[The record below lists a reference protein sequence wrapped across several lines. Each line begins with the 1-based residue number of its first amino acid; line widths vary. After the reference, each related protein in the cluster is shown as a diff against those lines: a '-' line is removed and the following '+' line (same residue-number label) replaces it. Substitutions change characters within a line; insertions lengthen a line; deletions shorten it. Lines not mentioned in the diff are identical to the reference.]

1 MEQLEVF
8 KEEIKKIKV
17 VGAHVILAKAGYD
30 PKDAVSKIDNTICRL
45 VWLIER
51 ESIKN
56 DLQLADR
63 NELIEVYQSEFI
75 HVNAEAILSI
85 ERFASEA
92 RAQEMVGIMNDYIEA
107 LVKRESSDK
116 PDQTGDNLGLP

>member
-8 KEEIKKIKV
+8 KEEIKRV
-17 VGAHVILAKAGYD
+17 RFVGAQVVLAKAGYD
-30 PKDAVSKIDNTICRL
+30 PKDAVSKMDKTICML

-56 DLQLADR
+56 DLQLADA

-75 HVNAEAILSI
+75 HVNSEAILSI
-85 ERFASEA
+85 EHFASVA
-92 RAQEMVGIMNDYIEA
+92 RAQEMVGIMNDYIES
-107 LVKRESSDK
+107 LVKRESSK
-116 PDQTGDNLGLP
+116 